1 MIKTEVMIMY
11 QNTYDLI
18 VVGGGLTGVAA
29 SVSAA
34 RAGLSVLLLE
44 KDGCLGGAMS
54 NGLVYPFMKYW
65 LKQENEVERKYLS
78 AGIFTEMRERLYRYH
93 PETNDQYFN
102 SEFFKIVFDD
112 MTTEAGVSLLFH
124 ALVIDAS
131 TDGRRLSG
139 VRVATK
145 SGVLEL
151 QANYFIDAS
160 GDGDLLALAGCDF
173 QLGRDADGY
182 CQPMTTCFR
191 VGGVDVAAFLAE
203 KPKLQE
209 IWRAEQ
215 AAGKITNPRENIL
228 TFQGL
233 GEGVVHFNTTR
244 VVKHDPTNAFDVSR
258 AEVTA
263 RHQIAEIM
271 AFLKEHSPACK
282 NAVLLASAQHIGVRE
297 SRKLRGVHILTA
309 EELKAEARFPDAI
322 AAGNYAID
330 IHSPTGTGTELYYF
344 KAGEYYQ
351 IPYRALLPRELD
363 NLLVAGRC
371 ISATH
376 EAQASVR
383 IMPICATLGEA
394 AGNAAALA
402 HKHGQSAH
410 EINVA
415 ELQDILR
422 ANGAVLEI

>member
-1 MIKTEVMIMY
+1 MMY

-29 SVSAA
+29 GVSAA

-44 KDGCLGGAMS
+44 RDGCLGGAMS

-65 LKQENEVERKYLS
+65 LKQENETERKYLS
-78 AGIFTEMRERLYRYH
+78 AGIFTEMRQRLYRYQ

-102 SEFFKIVFDD
+102 SEFFKILLDD
-112 MTTEAGVSLLFH
+112 MTTETGVELLFH
-124 ALVIDAS
+124 ALVIGAS
-131 TDGRRLSG
+131 RDGRQLTG

-151 QANYFIDAS
+151 KARYFIDAS
-160 GDGDLLALAGCDF
+160 GDGDLMALAGCDF

-215 AAGKITNPRENIL
+215 AAGKISNPRENLLVFTGI
-228 TFQGL
+228 
-233 GEGVVHFNTTR
+233 GEGILHFNTTR

-271 AFLKEHSPACK
+271 AFLKEYSPACQ

-309 EELKAEARFPDAI
+309 EELKTRVHFDDVIAI
-322 AAGNYAID
+322 ANYSID

-344 KAGEYYQ
+344 KPGEYYE
-351 IPYRALLPRELD
+351 IPYRSLLPREFD

-376 EAQASVR
+376 EAQSAIR
-383 IMPICATLGEA
+383 IMPICATMGEA

-402 HKHGQSAH
+402 HKKGQSAH
-410 EINVA
+410 EIDVA
-415 ELQDILR
+415 ALQDILR
-422 ANGAVLEI
+422 ANGAVLEL